1 VTVGPLLV
9 APVVLAAVGVAVVLA
24 ALGVLL
30 VPEVLVV
37 LVLLQLAWQKSDK
50 TVRAGSSSTSC
61 RSIFTSLSTSPA
73 PSLPQPYMPS
83 RRLNRHRARWGQ
95 LPPSRRGHAGLT
107 SPSASPDRCADDAT
121 TTSPAHFVHPS
132 TGW

>member
-1 VTVGPLLV
+1 LLAVTVGPLLV

-61 RSIFTSLSTSPA
+61 RSISTSLSV
-73 PSLPQPYMPS
+73 PYMKS
-83 RRLNRHRARWGQ
+83 
-95 LPPSRRGHAGLT
+95 S
-107 SPSASPDRCADDAT
+107 
-121 TTSPAHFVHPS
+121 
-132 TGW
+132 